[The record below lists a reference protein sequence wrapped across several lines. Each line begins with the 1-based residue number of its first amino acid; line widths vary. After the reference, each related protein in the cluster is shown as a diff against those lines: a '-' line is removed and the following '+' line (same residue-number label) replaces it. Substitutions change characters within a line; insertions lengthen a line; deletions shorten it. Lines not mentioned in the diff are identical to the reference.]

1 MSTQD
6 HELIL
11 IVDDEPG
18 NLQLLGSFLKK
29 NEYSVGVAQN
39 GQQALDFVG
48 KKVPDMILLD
58 VMMPNMDGFEVCRR
72 LKVIDCMKEVPILF
86 ITALSDTESI
96 LKGFQAGGVDYINK
110 PIVQEEVLARIGV
123 QLSNKKL
130 IRELSEANSDLQ
142 QLNQVKNRF
151 LGMAAHDL
159 RNPLG
164 AIIGFSE
171 FILEEEYGPVQ
182 EEQYPILKRINSASQ
197 QMLNLVNDLL
207 DVSVIESGNLQ
218 LQISKGSLKLLIEER
233 VMLLEITA
241 AKKEISL
248 TVSSQTDENSEF
260 DPERMAQVVD
270 NLIGNAIKFSPKHSE
285 IKVSLSE
292 KSDQMAIE
300 VRDSGPGISEEDQQ
314 KLFSN
319 FQQLSAKATA
329 GEKGT
334 GLGLAI
340 CQKIVDVHQGEII
353 VDSQMGK
360 GTAFIVM
367 IPMLATQAEGRS
379 VGNQLKTNR

>member
-29 NEYSVGVAQN
+29 NQYGVGVAQN
-39 GQQALDFVG
+39 GQQALDFVD
-48 KKVPDMILLD
+48 KKIPDMILLD
-58 VMMPNMDGFEVCRR
+58 VMMPDMDGFEVCRR
-72 LKVIDCMKEVPILF
+72 LKVMDCMKDVPILF

-96 LKGFQAGGVDYINK
+96 LKGFRAGGVDYINK
-110 PIVQEEVLARIGV
+110 PIVQEEVLARISV
-123 QLSNKKL
+123 QLSNKRL
-130 IRELSEANSDLQ
+130 IRDLSKANSDLQ
-142 QLNQVKNRF
+142 QLNQLKNRF

-182 EEQYPILKRINSASQ
+182 EEQVPILKRINSASQ

-207 DVSVIESGNLQ
+207 DVSVIESGNLV
-218 LQISKGSLKLLIEER
+218 LQISKGSLKQLLEER
-233 VMLLEITA
+233 VALLELAA
-241 AKKEISL
+241 AKKGITL
-248 TVSSQTDENSEF
+248 TSTFQTEENSEF
-260 DPERMAQVVD
+260 DSERMAQVVD
-270 NLIGNAIKFSPKHSE
+270 NLVGNAIKFSPKQSE
-285 IKVSLSE
+285 IKIRLAKE
-292 KSDQMAIE
+292 NDQMVIE
-300 VRDSGPGISEEDQQ
+300 VCDSGPGISAEDQQ
-314 KLFSN
+314 KLFGE
-319 FQQLSAKATA
+319 FQQLSAKSTA

-340 CQKIVDVHQGEII
+340 CKKIVDVHQGKIV
-353 VDSQMGK
+353 VDSKEGS

-367 IPMLATQAEGRS
+367 IPIL
-379 VGNQLKTNR
+379 VNDKI